1 MHSVDL
7 LHSSIVAYSGQCE
20 HWTLA
25 LDDFTYIL
33 VVAVFRLC
41 VLLFIL
47 IGVQI
52 SVVVV

>member
-20 HWTLA
+20 QA

-33 VVAVFRLC
+33 VVDAFRLC